1 MKDMLISPSS
11 GLGSHISVPHMC
23 AHVRASDHTYL
34 CRICVHM
41 FGPRITHNCA
51 AYVFSC
57 SGLGSHISVPR
68 MCSHVR
74 ASDHTYLCRICVLML
89 QPKLN
94 RFGSEGQYGKFNQL
108 CWTNS
113 DGSRKDFD
121 DTMSITSFDKSC
133 WHEKL
138 DEIVESIVP
147 ARIGNHSG

>member
-11 GLGSHISVPHMC
+11 GLGSHISVPH
-23 AHVRASDHTYL
+23 
-34 CRICVHM
+34 
-41 FGPRITHNCA
+41 
-51 AYVFSC
+51 
-57 SGLGSHISVPR
+57 

-147 ARIGNHSG
+147 TRIRKSMGRLTCLEEPA